1 MEIRR
6 LTEADAP
13 TFWALRLRALRE
25 EPAAFGRDYVEWQDR
40 PLEEAARALREE
52 EASPDDF
59 TLGAFAA
66 ADGTL
71 IGIAGF
77 RRHRGRKVRHKGDI
91 WGVYVA
97 PEARGRGVA
106 RSLLATLIGRA
117 AALPGLE
124 QIHLAVTSENEA
136 ACRLYRA
143 LGFARYGVEPRALR
157 LGDRYLDEDLLVL
170 RVPSRQA

>member
-1 MEIRR
+1 MLIRS
-6 LTEADAP
+6 LTAADAP

-25 EPAAFGRDYVEWQDR
+25 EPAAFGRDYAEWQDR
-40 PLEEAARALREE
+40 PLEEVARALREE
-52 EASPDDF
+52 AASPDDF

-66 ADGTL
+66 ADGIL

-77 RRHRGRKVRHKGDI
+77 RRHRGRKVRHKGDV

-106 RSLLATLIGRA
+106 RSLLAALIARA
-117 AALPGLE
+117 GALPGLE
-124 QIHLAVTSENEA
+124 QLHLAVTSENAA

-157 LGDRYLDEDLLVL
+157 LDDRYLDEDLLAL
-170 RVPSRQA
+170 RLSGQQ